1 MPRKVKQPHPL
12 EVAIDEL
19 EKTSKEGMDEV
30 IKTGG
35 QWEDIGFHRPLGNY
49 FYGLFI
55 AIFMSIIGIVLMNL
69 MMSLLYPYPE
79 INGYSGL
86 AGSIYAIVFTVFDTG
101 TGFGIQRFIAE
112 WRIKN
117 PQRMIGYCQFY
128 IWYQM
133 LTGLP
138 QITWLSI
145 AILWGIKYSNLS
157 YLSWFLLIIIQ
168 KQWPSMLGIF
178 REIINGL
185 QLYNKSQILGFV
197 SGTVFQYTIN
207 ITLIL
212 GGRWIGMN
220 DPALGEIMGMA
231 IGAMIAGYIN
241 DLCSFAVSAYFF
253 NNAMKT
259 FGYTWRDC
267 FRIDRIDRKIIKQCL
282 FFGFQV
288 SIVPLVSTATSTWV
302 LFMMIATI
310 PSFPTYRALLS
321 WVGGIIG
328 FIDQGNFSLVPSI
341 AEAYMNDKK
350 ELTRFYIANSLR
362 WNGFL
367 MMMFLMV
374 LLGAYSIVI
383 EVVLGLSGL
392 RYYVTSFVF
401 FVPALIHRLIL
412 PFVAYPDSILVGI
425 LKINFYTFSRLFEEV
440 IYVTENIVWMYVLKL
455 QDYGIW
461 GIVYILAM
469 ERFLCRIIKMIIMWV
484 YIHRKCFP
492 VKFYFYQ
499 MLICPTIAGLPIL
512 IFGILWKPF
521 VFDPLVGFF
530 STFGLGE
537 YNVIPPAAITVLV
550 AIIVLPLCVFMP
562 LTGLLGGW
570 DTYGLMTLR
579 KAVNLSGPSKPFAN
593 LIYKAVLF
601 GAKHSKLHNRFRIP
615 WEQPMQE
622 IKDLMIMKRD
632 NLAKLYEG
640 GKRIGITGVL

>member
-1 MPRKVKQPHPL
+1 MPRTEKQPHPL
-12 EVAIDEL
+12 ELEIDRL
-19 EKTSKEGMDEV
+19 EKTSKDGMDEV

-55 AIFMSIIGIVLMNL
+55 SIFMSIIGIVLMNL

-117 PQRMIGYCQFY
+117 PQRMLGYIQFY
-128 IWYQM
+128 VWYQM

-145 AILWGIKYSNLS
+145 AIMWGIKYSNLS

-197 SGTVFQYTIN
+197 SGTIFQYSIN

-241 DLCSFAVSAYFF
+241 DLCSFAVSAYYF
-253 NNAMKT
+253 NKAMNT
-259 FGYTWRDC
+259 FGYTWKDC
-267 FRIDRIDRKIIKQCL
+267 FRLDRIDRTIVKQCL
-282 FFGFQV
+282 VFGFQV

-302 LFMMIATI
+302 LFMMIANI

-392 RYYVTSFVF
+392 RYYVMSFIF
-401 FVPALIHRLIL
+401 FIPALIHRLIL
-412 PFVAYPDSILVGI
+412 PFISYPDSILVGI

-440 IYVTENIVWMYVLKL
+440 IYVTENYVWMYVLKL
-455 QDYGIW
+455 QNSIW

-469 ERFLCRIIKMIIMWV
+469 ERFLCRCIKMVMMWV
-484 YIHRKCFP
+484 YIHKKCFK
-492 VKFYFYQ
+492 VKFYLYQ
-499 MLICPTIAGLPIL
+499 MLICPAIAGSPIL
-512 IFGILWKPF
+512 LFGILWKPF
-521 VFDPLVGFF
+521 VFDPMVTFF
-530 STFGLGE
+530 SNFGLGE
-537 YNVIPPAAITVLV
+537 YNVIPPAAITILI
-550 AIIVLPLCVFMP
+550 AIVFLPLCVFMP

-579 KAVNLSGPSKPFAN
+579 KAVNLAGPSKPFAN
-593 LIYKAVLF
+593 LLYKSVLF

-615 WEQPMQE
+615 WEQSMQE

-632 NLAKLYEG
+632 NLAKLYNSEKEVG
-640 GKRIGITGVL
+640 LTGML